1 MSISKEIIQEMKQ
14 ELERKIKAREGVL
27 DRLAI
32 VDIELDSYSGII
44 KGLDSAAFPFINNI
58 NQVVP
63 SVKAAYDAR
72 IAADCRTDLIWEKGK
87 PFTQLVTSGA
97 GDGATTTLVTFTPYE
112 VKKNSETA
120 DFTAFD
126 GIQYFSQPSERDYGS
141 SVVAEFDALVSQG
154 STIVGVVGVDGES
167 VRSIPSGIQIN
178 DTLIDSFENPTIF
191 TTGDLPEITGFG
203 TTEIVGIVTT
213 LVCGINTGSNIL
225 RNFGAGNIGIVSVG
239 MVVLDPAVTGNDP
252 SFSGTLST
260 TGFTKITGFG
270 TASQIIEYFDPAGIL
285 TTSTLTVP
293 TLILDKPAINFLEEG
308 SFRVGILTQVPALFI
323 TTAALASYGSTQMY
337 VIRSDKD
344 IDEGFD
350 YLQSP
355 NTPLK
360 LGIINSGNVGTGSS
374 VVYDTS
380 GDPNQKKTYNPNKTY
395 VDPLLTTKNDCLFK
409 NDGTPRPNTKWI
421 SETKECIRK
430 PEPEVGAGKVEYNIG
445 TTQWP
450 TLTVCTTTG
459 GGGGTVTC
467 TTTYAAEGTKVTI
480 GGTMGSSIT
489 YANVGPSSTNPSGAS
504 CQALDAAIQSAES
517 NLTNTI
523 NQNRPNAK
531 ELVNRSKVLR
541 DKRTEKQLYAWSL
554 LVSASRLREEI
565 EKLRKQISEMEG
577 FDYTPFE
584 PK

>member
-1 MSISKEIIQEMKQ
+1 MSISKEIIAAMKA
-14 ELERKIKAREGVL
+14 ELQSKIKAREGVL

-32 VDIELDSYSGII
+32 VDIELDQYSGVIE
-44 KGLDSAAFPFINNI
+44 GLDSAALPFINNI

-72 IAADCRTDLIWEKGK
+72 IAADCRTDLIWEKGETVTAFA
-87 PFTQLVTSGA
+87 PGGGTQQL
-97 GDGATTTLVTFTPYE
+97 TTYTV
-112 VKKNSETA
+112 VKNKSTA

-126 GIQYFSQPSERDYGS
+126 GIQYYSKPSERDYGS

-167 VRSIPSGIQIN
+167 VRTVPSAIKIN

-270 TASQIIEYFDPAGIL
+270 TANQIIEYFDPSGIL
-285 TTSTLTVP
+285 TTSTLSVP

-323 TTAALASYGSTQMY
+323 TTAALASYASTQMY

-355 NTPLK
+355 NNPQK

-374 VVYDTS
+374 IEYDTS
-380 GDPNQKKTYNPNKTY
+380 GAPSETRTFNPNKTR
-395 VDPLLTTKNDCLFK
+395 VDPLLTTKQECLFK
-409 NDGTPRPNTKWI
+409 NDGSPRPNTIWNND
-421 SETKECIRK
+421 TKQCIRK

-450 TLTVCTTTG
+450 TLTQCTQSGGG

-467 TTTYAAEGTKVTI
+467 TTTYASLGTKVTI
-480 GGTMGSSIT
+480 GGTMGPSIT
-489 YANVGPSSTNPSGAS
+489 YANVGPSGKNPSGAA

-523 NQNRPNAK
+523 NENRPKAQ
-531 ELVNRSKVLR
+531 ELANKSKVLR
-541 DKRTEKQLYAWSL
+541 DKRSEKQLYAWSL

-565 EKLRKQISEMEG
+565 QKLRTQISELEG
-577 FDYTPFE
+577 FDFGPFE